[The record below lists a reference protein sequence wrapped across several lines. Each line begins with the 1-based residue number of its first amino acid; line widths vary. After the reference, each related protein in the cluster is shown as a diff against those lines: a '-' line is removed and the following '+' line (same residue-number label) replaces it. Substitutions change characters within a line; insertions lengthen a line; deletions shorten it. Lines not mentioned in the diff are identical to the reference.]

1 MTNYYRVLQVQKG
14 SNSEEIKNSFRRLV
28 KKYHPDK
35 DKTNGVSSK
44 EKIKVLIEAYKT
56 LTDSGKRF
64 HYDKLLQ
71 SKNANKYYY
80 LLTIGAMS
88 AFAFSIAVYI
98 AHNLLNKQ

>member
-71 SKNANKYYY
+71 NKNVNKSYN
-80 LLTIGAMS
+80 LLAIGALS
-88 AFAFSIAVYI
+88 AFAFSIAGYI
-98 AHNLLNKQ
+98 AYNLLNKQ